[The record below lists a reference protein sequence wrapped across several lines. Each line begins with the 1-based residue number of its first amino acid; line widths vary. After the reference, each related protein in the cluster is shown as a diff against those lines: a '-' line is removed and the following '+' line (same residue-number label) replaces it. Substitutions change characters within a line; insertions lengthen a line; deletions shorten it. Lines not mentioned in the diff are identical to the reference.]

1 MRDRLVIMTR
11 SIDDYFAFNH
21 AALTVKNQRLE
32 LISGNIANASTP
44 GFKAKDLDF
53 AGLLRKSFDPS
64 KAETDIPIS
73 TTDNRH
79 IGYFS
84 GPAWSDTESGV
95 TYYVPLAPSL
105 DNNTV
110 EIGVEQARY
119 GRAVADYQASLQ
131 FAEEKIAGLRKA
143 FKGE

>member
-1 MRDRLVIMTR
+1 MAR
-11 SIDDYFAFNH
+11 SIDDYFAFNR
-21 AALTVKNQRLE
+21 AALTVKNERLE

-53 AGLLRKSFDPS
+53 ASLLRKSFDPT
-64 KAETDIPIS
+64 KTETDIPIS
-73 TTDNRH
+73 TTDARH

-84 GPAWSDTESGV
+84 GPEWSDIESGV

-110 EIGVEQARY
+110 ETVSY
-119 GRAVADYQASLQ
+119 THLTLPTTPYV
-131 FAEEKIAGLRKA
+131 
-143 FKGE
+143 

>member
-1 MRDRLVIMTR
+1 MRDRLIIMTR

-64 KAETDIPIS
+64 MTETDIPIS
-73 TTDNRH
+73 TTDSRH

-84 GPAWSDTESGV
+84 GPAWSDRV
-95 TYYVPLAPSL
+95 WCHL
-105 DNNTV
+105 
-110 EIGVEQARY
+110 
-119 GRAVADYQASLQ
+119 
-131 FAEEKIAGLRKA
+131 LRSVGTKL
-143 FKGE
+143 G